1 MKGLISND
9 FNINLKNLT
18 KEQHIK
24 CYENEKVIKSKNQ
37 QSRKQIFNQEKS
49 TRAKRQFFKNMN
61 KIDKCLARLT
71 GEREIISIILKKK
84 KPQPSRIG
92 TGKFFQHLYIY
103 F

>member
-49 TRAKRQFFKNMN
+49 TRAKR
-61 KIDKCLARLT
+61 
-71 GEREIISIILKKK
+71 
-84 KPQPSRIG
+84 
-92 TGKFFQHLYIY
+92 
-103 F
+103 

>member
-24 CYENEKVIKSKNQ
+24 FKENEKVIKSKNQ

-49 TRAKRQFFKNMN
+49 TRAKCQFFKNMN

-71 GEREIISIILKKK
+71 GERDYQYHIKKK